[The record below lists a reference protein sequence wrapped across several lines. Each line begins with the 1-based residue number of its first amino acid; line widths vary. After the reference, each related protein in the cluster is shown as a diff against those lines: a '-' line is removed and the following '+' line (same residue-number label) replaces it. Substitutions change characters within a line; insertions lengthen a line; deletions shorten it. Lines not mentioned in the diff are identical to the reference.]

1 MGTEKVIYPVI
12 SHVMDIN
19 MKLKNA
25 NCFLHLCFLFGLLS
39 NTPNSYA
46 NDVSCSVDA
55 SSTNN
60 LLWLN
65 PSCPIGYGVWSRQ
78 KPREANSYL
87 WIQCGFFT
95 QSVAIEKINN
105 LFSLITHNILFQ
117 HDFERQ
123 AARCLI
129 GPYIDHV
136 QAFRD
141 LALVQAHP
149 GFESAFLRE
158 ISASDIPQDKQESVT
173 IRARSVI
180 GDKEYSI
187 PYINDPDIPFH
198 FERDL
203 EWGRFRYEEAQKL
216 CQSLYRRLVTDDEW
230 QQLVSEKIFNTEQW
244 PVELPYWGRGQK
256 GLFINGETRELNSSS
271 QLNVLCVRRI
281 QTE

>member
-1 MGTEKVIYPVI
+1 
-12 SHVMDIN
+12 

-39 NTPNSYA
+39 NTPDSYA

-65 PSCPIGYGVWSRQ
+65 PSCPIGLGVWSRQ

-95 QSVAIEKINN
+95 QSVAIEKMDN

-136 QAFRD
+136 QAFSD

-149 GFESAFLRE
+149 GFELAFLRE
-158 ISASDIPQDKQESVT
+158 ISVSDVPQDKQESVT
-173 IRARSVI
+173 IRARSII

-187 PYINDPDIPFH
+187 PYINNSDIPFH

-203 EWGRFRYEEAQKL
+203 KWGRFRYEEARKL

-256 GLFINGETRELNSSS
+256 GLFINGETRGLNSSS